1 MNQRPQSAAAQPCP
15 TDGSAHSLVED
26 AANGQT
32 VCEKCGLVTS
42 ENNTTAEVAFV
53 EGGDGRHIALG
64 ARVTAAN
71 AGRVAG
77 PGGFTS
83 NSNNA
88 AHKAGKELQRL
99 LAALNIVDN
108 VGGPEN
114 SIVNTAHRI
123 YKLAST
129 HAMTKGR
136 PVARVC
142 AVCLYIALRQRK
154 LGVLLIELADLVGTS
169 VFKLGTLFSLFRREF
184 PSVVQLDDSDPS
196 MYVARFAGM
205 LDFGN
210 KTTDVAN
217 DAMKLVVRMKRD
229 WISDGRRPA
238 GICGACLLI
247 AARMHGFHRSVK
259 EIVHVVKMSDVTV
272 VARLREFQKTPAAH
286 MSATELRAWANAV
299 QEAKEKRLP
308 VPETDQFGLPPAFVR
323 NRIRENPALA
333 ESVGASSL
341 VSSSLS
347 PAMTAASPAMT
358 ASSST
363 ATDSPAALALGPTE
377 QADDPVRL
385 EQYIL
390 DFSTRILNTSGADP
404 DDRVHQLLAQNAA
417 VAAAGLAA
425 TGRSTPDMISAAASA
440 AAAATASGTVLPAHA
455 PVGVGLGI
463 ADTAG
468 NTSPFL
474 TPPMTQSQQGGSS
487 NGVALT
493 ALGADGALPL
503 TPDATQLPPQA
514 SQAESAASAPSSSS
528 SRTAR
533 KPKRT
538 RRTPEQ
544 ELAIMTQ
551 LAETIPRNP
560 AVLGEYRPA
569 SPTLQVEMP
578 ASHLQDLRLIKPLTK
593 LLEEKETEEQQ
604 RAAFADGGD
613 DDDEEMMLP
622 DDEDEEEHGASSSS
636 AAPGT
641 TSAPAPPP
649 PAKKRK
655 PYDLD
660 PDRGRVHLTEADTR
674 LSDLDDD
681 EEIQAIFATP
691 AEVEVRA
698 KIWNEANREY
708 LEQQMQKAMD
718 KQRKAAEGGRPRS
731 RKRKRTE
738 TAGEPLA
745 ESPFEAAHRLAKKRI
760 SSKINEDVLRQILG
774 DGDMSPTTAGFPG
787 GDGTAVASSSSSGE
801 VGPNAGSDTREIVEE
816 DDMHVDGAGALEAG
830 HDEAYDEEFD
840 DGAGNSPFPDL
851 YGGHDEED
859 TYDEY

>member
-15 TDGSAHSLVED
+15 TDGGAHSLVED

-136 PVARVC
+136 HVSRVC

-286 MSATELRAWANAV
+286 MSATELRAWATAV

-333 ESVGASSL
+333 ESVGAISL
-341 VSSSLS
+341 SAPSSSASL
-347 PAMTAASPAMT
+347 AMTAASPAVT

-363 ATDSPAALALGPTE
+363 ESPTALALGPTE

-385 EQYIL
+385 EEYIL

-455 PVGVGLGI
+455 AVGVGLGI
-463 ADTAG
+463 ADTVG

-474 TPPMTQSQQGGSS
+474 TPPMTQQGGGSS
-487 NGVALT
+487 GVALT
-493 ALGADGALPL
+493 FLSADGTLPL
-503 TPDATQLPPQA
+503 TPDATQFPPQA
-514 SQAESAASAPSSSS
+514 SQAESVASAPSS

-613 DDDEEMMLP
+613 DEEEEMMLP
-622 DDEDEEEHGASSSS
+622 DDEDEEEHGASTSNAAATAL
-636 AAPGT
+636 AAP
-641 TSAPAPPP
+641 PPPP

-660 PDRGRVHLTEADTR
+660 PDRGRVQLTEADMR

-774 DGDMSPTTAGFPG
+774 DGDLSPTTAGFPA
-787 GDGTAVASSSSSGE
+787 GDGTAVASSSSS
-801 VGPNAGSDTREIVEE
+801 VALGPNAGSGAREIVDE
-816 DDMHVDGAGALEAG
+816 DDMHVDGVGATEAG
-830 HDEAYDEEFD
+830 HDEAYEEEYD
-840 DGAGNSPFPDL
+840 DGAGNHPFPDL

>member
-15 TDGSAHSLVED
+15 TDGGAHSLVED

-77 PGGFTS
+77 PGGFIS

-286 MSATELRAWANAV
+286 MSATELRAWATAV

-341 VSSSLS
+341 SAPSS

-358 ASSST
+358 TSSST

-455 PVGVGLGI
+455 AVGVGLGI
-463 ADTAG
+463 AGAPG

-474 TPPMTQSQQGGSS
+474 TPPMTQQQGGGSS
-487 NGVALT
+487 GVALT
-493 ALGADGALPL
+493 ALGADGTLPL
-503 TPDATQLPPQA
+503 TPDATQLPSPA
-514 SQAESAASAPSSSS
+514 SQAEAVADASSSS

-593 LLEEKETEEQQ
+593 LLEEKETVEQQ
-604 RAAFADGGD
+604 RAAFADCGDD

-622 DDEDEEEHGASSSS
+622 DDEDEEEHGASSS
-636 AAPGT
+636 AAAGT
-641 TSAPAPPP
+641 TSAAPAPPP
-649 PAKKRK
+649 PPPVKKRK

-660 PDRGRVHLTEADTR
+660 PDRGRVHLTEADMR

-731 RKRKRTE
+731 RKRKRTA

-774 DGDMSPTTAGFPG
+774 DGDMSPTMAGFPT
-787 GDGTAVASSSSSGE
+787 GDGAAVASSSPSGA
-801 VGPNAGSDTREIVEE
+801 VGVPNAGSDAREIVEE
-816 DDMHVDGAGALEAG
+816 DNMHVDGAGAAETG
-830 HDEAYDEEFD
+830 HDEAYDEEYD
-840 DGAGNSPFPDL
+840 EGGNHPFPDL